1 MLLEKSEN
9 LLELSV
15 KHLVIRLVSWISLGQ
30 AMIGVWKNQM
40 LLFVAK
46 LSISVSNKSLP
57 SLSPMS
63 NCPSRFLPIIL
74 RNLYNKNK
82 NIVSLRLSFQGNS
95 MI

>member
-1 MLLEKSEN
+1 MFYYNQTSILLEKSEN

-46 LSISVSNKSLP
+46 LSISESNKSLP
-57 SLSPMS
+57 SLSLM
-63 NCPSRFLPIIL
+63 I
-74 RNLYNKNK
+74 RNV
-82 NIVSLRLSFQGNS
+82 NIFY
-95 MI
+95 

>member
-1 MLLEKSEN
+1 MFYYNQTSILLEKSEN

-46 LSISVSNKSLP
+46 LSISESNKSLP
-57 SLSPMS
+57 SLSLMI
-63 NCPSRFLPIIL
+63 RIV
-74 RNLYNKNK
+74 
-82 NIVSLRLSFQGNS
+82 NIFY
-95 MI
+95 